1 MMGSDSKNSAKKVFI
16 YDTTLRDG
24 SQGQGASWTLEDKIR
39 ISHLLD
45 DFGMDYIEGGW
56 PGSNPKDEEFFSIMK
71 REKLRKAKL
80 VAFGST
86 RKAGVDVSKDPQVRK
101 LLSAETP
108 VITIYG
114 KTWTL
119 HVEKVLKTSLDENL
133 KMIRETVEFL
143 KREGREVIFDAE
155 HFFDGVKNDREYAL
169 RCIESAIEGGADWV
183 VLCDT
188 NGGSLPWFVYE
199 IVKELKEKFGD
210 KVRFGIHAHNDL
222 DLAVPNSLEAVRAGA
237 EQVQGTING
246 LGERCGNA
254 NLTSIIPTLKF
265 KMGYDISPDTSKLKY
280 VSDFIWELSNISPP
294 KNQPF
299 VGESAFAHKGGVH
312 IDAMVKEMSSYEH
325 MKPELVGNRR
335 KILISDLAGKTAIK
349 LKLEELGLPADDET
363 ARKILKKVKE
373 LEKEGYD
380 FEMADASL
388 QLLILQELGKRPS
401 FFKFE
406 GFTVL
411 IYRSAF
417 EEENGRQTEK
427 AERKKEGESEKG
439 KEIEGKEDFIRDD
452 AHCQAT
458 VKINVDGISEHT
470 ASDGNGPVN
479 ALDRAL
485 RKALEKF
492 FPEIKEIE
500 LSDFR
505 VRVVSGSQGTGAR
518 VRVFIES
525 TDKKE
530 RWGTVGVSENI
541 IQASWKAIL
550 DSIEYK
556 LLLSRGII
564 RKRNQL

>member
-1 MMGSDSKNSAKKVFI
+1 MGGNITNSTKKVLI

-71 REKLRKAKL
+71 RERLRKAKL

-86 RKAGVDVSKDPQVRK
+86 RKAGIDVSKDTQVRK
-101 LLSAETP
+101 LISAETP

-119 HVEKVLKTSLDENL
+119 HVKKVLKTSLDENL
-133 KMIRETVEFL
+133 KMIKDTVEFL
-143 KREGREVIFDAE
+143 KKEGREVIFDAE
-155 HFFDGVKNDREYAL
+155 HFFDGVRNDKEYAL
-169 RCIESAIEGGADWV
+169 RCIESAIEGGADWI

-199 IVKELKEKFGD
+199 MVKELKEKFGD

-265 KMGYDISPDTSKLKY
+265 KMGYDLSPDTSKLKY
-280 VSDFIWELSNISPP
+280 VADFIWELSNISPP

-388 QLLILQELGKRPS
+388 QLLILQELQKKPS

-417 EEENGRQTEK
+417 K
-427 AERKKEGESEKG
+427 
-439 KEIEGKEDFIRDD
+439 DD

-556 LLLSRGII
+556 LLLSRGVI